1 MGLSSFLYLK
11 LPDQITEN
19 SKQIQTNDGAKGIN
33 DGHTYF
39 LFGPSSGHDHY
50 DFTCQRSLVVEP
62 TVGDMW
68 LFPKWLEHGVY
79 PFRGPGERR
88 TLAAN
93 VNVWF
98 EEEKS

>member
-1 MGLSSFLYLK
+1 M
-11 LPDQITEN
+11 
-19 SKQIQTNDGAKGIN
+19 NDGR
-33 DGHTYF
+33 TYF
-39 LFGPSSGHDHY
+39 LFGQSGTY
-50 DFTCQRSLVVEP
+50 DQYNFINQRSFYVEP
-62 TVGDMW
+62 TVGDLW

-88 TLAAN
+88 ILAAN